1 MSERNI
7 VCLAGGVGG
16 AKLAAGLA
24 RVLPADR
31 LTIIGNT
38 GDDFTHCGLKI
49 CPDLDTVMYT
59 LAGRAS
65 QSRGWGLTDE
75 SWRSM
80 ERLQELGGPAWFN
93 LGDLDLATHLT
104 RTHWL
109 AHGRSLT
116 AVTADLCR
124 RMGVAVTLLPMADNP
139 APTQIVTPEGT
150 LAFQEW
156 FVRDRWEPH
165 VERVLLP
172 DSARAT
178 SAVIHALQR
187 ADIVIIAPSNPF
199 VSIAPILNT
208 YPIAPILTDEVPVVL
223 GVTPVIGGEAI
234 KGPTAKL
241 MRAWEMPVTA
251 EAVAGTYG
259 DVINGFV
266 CDVRDGAPFAS
277 EALVTCSLDT
287 LMQDDAAR
295 ERLAREVL
303 AFGAQMFEELS

>member
-1 MSERNI
+1 MNERNI

-16 AKLAAGLA
+16 AKLGAGLA

-65 QSRGWGLTDE
+65 HERGWGLADE
-75 SWRSM
+75 SWRAI
-80 ERLQELGGPAWFN
+80 EQVRALGGPEWFS

-109 AHGRSLT
+109 AQGVSLT

-124 RMGVAVTLLPMADNP
+124 RLGVEVALLPMCDQP
-139 APTQIVTPEGT
+139 APTQIVTPDGV

-156 FVRDRWEPH
+156 FVRDRWQPR
-165 VERVLLP
+165 VERVALP

-178 SAVIHALQR
+178 PQVVRALQR
-187 ADIVIIAPSNPF
+187 ADIVIIAPSNPY
-199 VSIAPILNT
+199 VSIAPILNA
-208 YPIAPILTDEVPVVL
+208 YPIAPILTDEVPVVIA
-223 GVTPVIGGEAI
+223 VTPIIAGEAV

-241 MRAWEMPVTA
+241 MREWELAVTA
-251 EAVAGTYG
+251 QTVAAEYG

-266 CDVRDGAPFAS
+266 CDVRDGAPFVS
-277 EALVTCSLDT
+277 DSVETCALDT
-287 LMQDDAAR
+287 LMSDDADRA
-295 ERLAREVL
+295 RLARAVL
-303 AFGAQMFEELS
+303 AFGAQLYEALA